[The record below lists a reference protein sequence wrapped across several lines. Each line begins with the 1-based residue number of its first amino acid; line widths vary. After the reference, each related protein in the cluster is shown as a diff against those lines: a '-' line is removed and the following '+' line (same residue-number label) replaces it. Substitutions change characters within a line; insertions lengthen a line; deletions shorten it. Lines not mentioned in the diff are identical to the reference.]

1 MASVKPKKQGLTSLQ
16 ERFVDEYMVD
26 MNAAAAVKRAGYNT
40 TAAAQMGLKVLRT
53 PKVAEEVARRLEKK
67 RERTELTENYV
78 INRLVNI
85 AEQTEKDTDKLRA
98 LELLGR
104 SLGIF
109 RDRQEISGP
118 DGAAIQYQQKVEQD
132 ASDFTSAIARLAKR
146 EGAGGVALFAVPGTK
161 SES

>member
-1 MASVKPKKQGLTSLQ
+1 MASVKAKKQGLTSLQ

-26 MNAAAAVKRAGYNT
+26 MNAAQAVKRAGYNT
-40 TAAAQMGLKVLRT
+40 QAPAQMGLKVLRT
-53 PKVAEEVARRLEKK
+53 PKVAEEVARRLEQK
-67 RERTELTENYV
+67 RERTQVTENYV
-78 INRLVNI
+78 INRLVNL
-85 AEQTEKDTDKLRA
+85 AESTDKDSDKLRA

-118 DGAAIQYQQKVEQD
+118 DGAAIEYKQRIEQD
-132 ASDFTSAIARLAKR
+132 AADLSSAIARLAKR
-146 EGAGGVALFAVPGTK
+146 EGAGGMALFAVPGTK